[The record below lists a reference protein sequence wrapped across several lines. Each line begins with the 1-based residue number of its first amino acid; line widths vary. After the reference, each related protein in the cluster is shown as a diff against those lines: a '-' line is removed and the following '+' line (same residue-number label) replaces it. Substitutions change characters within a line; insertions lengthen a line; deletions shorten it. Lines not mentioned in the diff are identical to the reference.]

1 MCEGDRGMIAGCG
14 ESGAYCG
21 GWWGLE
27 AAGQV
32 VRTLRCSRC
41 LLTLPLIELYCGR
54 LMIVDISFTHCR

>member
-14 ESGAYCG
+14 KSGACG

-32 VRTLRCSRC
+32 VRLRCAAVAAC
-41 LLTLPLIELYCGR
+41 
-54 LMIVDISFTHCR
+54 